1 MGDAGRLRVKRPNP
15 PNWPPDSHLGKL
27 LPPQIDEIAEQDPAR
42 VFGEIIDSPITPD
55 GVHMFQY
62 RDLAR
67 AIDRLAR

>member
-15 PNWPPDSHLGKL
+15 PNRPPVSHLGKL

-67 AIDRLAR
+67 AIDRLAW